1 MALLKLNKFVLFLV
15 LTLLLA
21 LATSAANTPS
31 LRGAAAV
38 VEVRL
43 PVIASLGLGLC
54 CPIKRPVSAEKIDV
68 VPLLLPLRGSIWWPP
83 PYRSSS
89 PPRWQRRRPWPSSL
103 RARRRYVIAD
113 LAVPEHCSVQRK
125 CRLQ

>member
-43 PVIASLGLGLC
+43 PVIASLGSGLC
-54 CPIKRPVSAEKIDV
+54 CPIKRPV
-68 VPLLLPLRGSIWWPP
+68 
-83 PYRSSS
+83 
-89 PPRWQRRRPWPSSL
+89 
-103 RARRRYVIAD
+103 
-113 LAVPEHCSVQRK
+113 
-125 CRLQ
+125 